1 MNDRDYPLEFSDLR
15 RQAEERLE
23 EQPIPVEDLSPPEAA
38 RLIHE
43 LQVHQI
49 ELELQNEALRQ
60 AQVQLAESRD
70 KYADLYDFAPVGY
83 LTLDGAG
90 RIVEANLTAATF
102 LGVERGRLLKR
113 FFSHFLVEEDRLVF
127 RQMLS
132 TGLDHQERR
141 GQFHLQVDNGDVRV
155 ILLDI
160 LFLRDA
166 EGQERQRMSL
176 TDITELKQTQE
187 KLRHHQDY
195 LEELVLERT
204 AELMMA
210 NKRLSEAHDNL
221 QALFQAAPM
230 AIFTCDT
237 EGRVT
242 KLNPAVERIFGW
254 SATEV
259 LDRPLLSIPAEAPE
273 ESLAPLQQVLQ
284 GESILGAE
292 IKQSRKDGSLID
304 VNFSAAPL
312 HDQEG
317 NIRGFIGVAED
328 ITARK
333 QAEKA
338 LRTERDKLVNLLN
351 AMEDGVYIA
360 DQDYNIEF
368 VNPVILRDF
377 GPVEGRKCYEY
388 FHDRRELC
396 SWCKNQEVFQ
406 GKTVRWEWHCSKN
419 QKIYDLI
426 DTPLR
431 NADGSIS
438 KLEIFRDITERKQ
451 EEETLNTQARV
462 LESMAEGVIV
472 TDLRGN
478 IIYTN
483 PAFDAMFGYEKGE
496 LLGQPSSTLN
506 AYSPEENISLVKN
519 ILNQLNTT
527 GSWFGE
533 FHNRKKDGTSFF
545 TMARISALEV
555 ANARHIIAV
564 QEDITERKRAEA
576 ALLQAHD
583 ELEQRVAER
592 TAALRLANEQLV
604 WEIEERQQAEDK
616 VRESERKLRYLAE
629 QLLTAQEEERKRLA
643 AELHD
648 ELGHALLTL
657 KLTLSTIAKEL
668 LPEQEGIK
676 QEIRDKLAY
685 INEVIEDV
693 RRLYHYLVPG
703 DVEDLGLTKALY
715 NLIEDF
721 AAHQHL
727 ITWKVDLV
735 DLDPLFS
742 PSVQTIIYRI
752 VQEALTNIGK
762 HANPLHV
769 TISAQK
775 MGHQMNF
782 AIQDDGN
789 GFKVKEVLDLYNSA
803 KGLGLAA
810 MEERLNMVG
819 GSFKVWSRVGE
830 GTKLTFAIPMLPEEE
845 RG

>member
-1 MNDRDYPLEFSDLR
+1 MKDRDSPLDFSDLR
-15 RQAEERLE
+15 QRAEERLE
-23 EQPIPVEDLSPPEAA
+23 AQPIPVEDLSPPEAA

-49 ELELQNEALRQ
+49 ELELQNEELRQ

-90 RIVEANLTAATF
+90 RILEANLTAATL
-102 LGVERGRLLKR
+102 LGVERGQLLKR
-113 FFSHFLVEEDRLVF
+113 FFSHFLVEADRRVF
-127 RQMLS
+127 RQMLN
-132 TGLDHQERR
+132 TDLDLKERR
-141 GQFHLQVDNGDVRV
+141 GEFHLQVGNGDVRV

-160 LFLRDA
+160 LLLRDA

-210 NKRLSEAHDNL
+210 NQHLSEAHDNL
-221 QALFQAAPM
+221 QALFRAAPM
-230 AIFTCDT
+230 AIFTCNA

-242 KLNPAVERIFGW
+242 KLNPALERIFGW
-254 SATEV
+254 SAAEV
-259 LDRPLLSIPAEAPE
+259 LDRPLLSMPAEAPE
-273 ESLAPLQQVLQ
+273 ESLAPLRQVLQ

-292 IKQSRKDGSLID
+292 LKQLCKDGSFIN
-304 VNFSAAPL
+304 VSFSAAPL
-312 HDQEG
+312 HDAQG
-317 NIRGFIGVAED
+317 RFRGFVGLIED
-328 ITARK
+328 ITGRK
-333 QAEKA
+333 QAEEA
-338 LRTERDKLVNLLN
+338 LKEREERYRSLFQNNHATMLLIDPNNGSIVDANPAACAYYGYTREELTRKKISEINTLTQEQVFREMQLAATEERRQFNFQHRLASGEVRNVEVFSGPITIQGRNLL
-351 AMEDGVYIA
+351 Y
-360 DQDYNIEF
+360 
-368 VNPVILRDF
+368 
-377 GPVEGRKCYEY
+377 
-388 FHDRRELC
+388 
-396 SWCKNQEVFQ
+396 
-406 GKTVRWEWHCSKN
+406 
-419 QKIYDLI
+419 
-426 DTPLR
+426 
-431 NADGSIS
+431 SI
-438 KLEIFRDITERKQ
+438 IHDITERKLA
-451 EEETLNTQARV
+451 ERALM
-462 LESMAEGVIV
+462 ESRK
-472 TDLRGN
+472 DLSR
-478 IIYTN
+478 
-483 PAFDAMFGYEKGE
+483 
-496 LLGQPSSTLN
+496 
-506 AYSPEENISLVKN
+506 
-519 ILNQLNTT
+519 
-527 GSWFGE
+527 
-533 FHNRKKDGTSFF
+533 
-545 TMARISALEV
+545 
-555 ANARHIIAV
+555 
-564 QEDITERKRAEA
+564 
-576 ALLQAHD
+576 AHD

-592 TAALRLANEQLV
+592 TAALRFANEQLV

-616 VRESERKLRYLAE
+616 LRESERKLRYLAE
-629 QLLTAQEEERKRLA
+629 QLLTAQEKERKRLA

-668 LPEQEGIK
+668 LPEQENIK
-676 QEIRDKLAY
+676 QEIREKLAY

-721 AAHQHL
+721 TAHQHMT
-727 ITWKVDLV
+727 TWKVDLPN
-735 DLDPLFS
+735 LDPLFS

-762 HANPLHV
+762 HANPSNV
-769 TISAQK
+769 TVSAK
-775 MGHQMNF
+775 RAGHQMNF
-782 AIQDDGN
+782 AIQDDGK
-789 GFKVKEVLDLYNSA
+789 GFNVKEVLDLQSSA

-819 GSFKVWSRVGE
+819 GSFNVWSQGGE